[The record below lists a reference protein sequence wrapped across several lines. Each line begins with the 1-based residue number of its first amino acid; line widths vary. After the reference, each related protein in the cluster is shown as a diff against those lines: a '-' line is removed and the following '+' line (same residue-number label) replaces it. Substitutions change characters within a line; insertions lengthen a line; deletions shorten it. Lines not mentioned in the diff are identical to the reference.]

1 MPVALLGLTHDE
13 LRRLAASWGQPA
25 YRGSQ
30 LYHALYA
37 ERRWQFADLTNL
49 PLSLRER
56 LTAEASVNLP
66 AIEKK
71 YTASD
76 ATCRYL
82 LRLADGQT
90 IETVW
95 LPEKKR
101 QTICISTQAGCAAA
115 CRFCATA
122 QLGLRRQLSAGEIVA
137 QVLLALEDH
146 RDALKA
152 QTNVVLMGQGEPL
165 LNYANVLRALRLLA
179 DPNGVNIAPR
189 RITLSTVGIVP
200 GIRRLAQEKLRPKLG
215 VSLNATND
223 AVRTRIMPINKKYP
237 IADLLTACREY
248 PLRPR
253 ERLTFEYVLLAD
265 VNDSA
270 DDAHRLLNL
279 LRGLRAKVNLI
290 PWNPAPGLPFASP
303 SEARLTEFHRI
314 LTEHGLLA
322 FIRRSRGQEI
332 GAACGQL
339 ASLAPPTL
347 PAASAPSL

>member
-1 MPVALLGLTHDE
+1 MPVALLGLTQDE
-13 LRRLAASWGQPA
+13 LRRLAAAWGQPA

-37 ERRWQFADLTNL
+37 ERRWDFASMSTL
-49 PLSLRER
+49 PHALRER
-56 LTAEASVNLP
+56 LLEEASVNLP

-122 QLGLRRQLSAGEIVA
+122 RLGLRRQLTAGEIVA
-137 QVLLALEDH
+137 QVLLALEDN
-146 RDALKA
+146 RAQLKS

-165 LNYANVLRALRLLA
+165 LNYANVLRAIGLLA
-179 DPNGVNIAPR
+179 DANGINIPLR
-189 RITLSTVGIVP
+189 RVTLSTVGIIP
-200 GIRRLAQEKLRPKLG
+200 GIRRLALEKLRPKLG

-223 AVRTRIMPINKKYP
+223 AVRAQLMPINKKYP
-237 IADLLTACREY
+237 IADLLAACREY

-253 ERLTFEYVLLAD
+253 ERLTCEYVLLAD
-265 VNDSA
+265 VNDSPA
-270 DDAHRLLNL
+270 DARRLSEL

-290 PWNPAPGLPFASP
+290 PWNPAPGLPFSP
-303 SEARLTEFHRI
+303 PTEARLAEFQQI
-314 LTEHGLLA
+314 LTQQRLLA
-322 FIRRSRGQEI
+322 FIRRSRGQDI
-332 GAACGQL
+332 NAACGQL
-339 ASLAPPTL
+339 AA
-347 PAASAPSL
+347 